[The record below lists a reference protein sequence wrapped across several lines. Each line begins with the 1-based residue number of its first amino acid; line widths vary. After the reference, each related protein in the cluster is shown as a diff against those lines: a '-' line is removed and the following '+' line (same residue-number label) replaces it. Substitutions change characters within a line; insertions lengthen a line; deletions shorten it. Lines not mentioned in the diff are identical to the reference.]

1 MRSTALSMAPRNPR
15 RALKSSASTHP
26 STRPDPS
33 THPSTQARHRPRGSR
48 CSPWGGSSPSLG
60 RCSRSTSRA
69 SRSTSTPRGARAA
82 PLLPAPP
89 RNHATR
95 LCVPTRARTRAARSS
110 TALGHSSRLWGRAV
124 IRRGGVSSWR
134 EAAMRHRAARR
145 VYPTHRRRSARFGE
159 ATRCHTLCLC
169 IVGSWLEPSSTFW
182 QRRGMSALTCFFSEC
197 PGLSPLAIECD

>member
-15 RALKSSASTHP
+15 RAPKSSASTHP

-82 PLLPAPP
+82 PLRPAPAPQP
-89 RNHATR
+89 RHPLVRAHACSHACCP
-95 LCVPTRARTRAARSS
+95 LE
-110 TALGHSSRLWGRAV
+110 HSSRA
-124 IRRGGVSSWR
+124 
-134 EAAMRHRAARR
+134 
-145 VYPTHRRRSARFGE
+145 
-159 ATRCHTLCLC
+159 
-169 IVGSWLEPSSTFW
+169 
-182 QRRGMSALTCFFSEC
+182 Q
-197 PGLSPLAIECD
+197 LSPLGVGSDSEGWHLLLEGGCDATQSGQEGVPYTSTPQRALRGSDPLPHTLPLYCWFLVGAVFDFLAEKRDVCAHLFFQRVSRIVSPSN